1 MKKMTRTIIAVVTI
15 LVFALTSSAAFA
27 ADGAGLKSGPAA
39 VAKSYT
45 VKSTGQVNAKTL
57 AYVSTS
63 KPGYVTK
70 SFPAE
75 DYDVF
80 YTYTVGVKTSGKLF
94 FDAIAGNGNSGYVKV
109 VVGTRGSESGTISYS
124 TNYGSLAP
132 GQSKMGIGGIDVT
145 AGKTYLIGFSS
156 TYAGT
161 AKVRGYVYSYKNNR
175 FLKAGKMM
183 LSSGYKGSSTSAV
196 RYKIKPTK
204 SGYITVAL
212 KEYGYS
218 DTSGDVQLLNK
229 KKKAVSDK
237 LWYYTGSSGYKAV
250 FGVKKGVTYYLKVTD
265 TCGSYGNCY
274 KYSVKYKVTKSPI
287 RKNTKKN
294 KSVKLKRKGSW
305 KKCVVLANNKTGNQW
320 YKFKVTKKRTTII
333 KVDAKNVKSG
343 TLEASVY
350 RGKKKIGSTQ
360 TLYNGQVNP
369 LKVTYSTTYGK
380 ANRGTYYLKI
390 HKSKKATGQYKIKY
404 LK

>member
-1 MKKMTRTIIAVVTI
+1 M
-15 LVFALTSSAAFA
+15 
-27 ADGAGLKSGPAA
+27 
-39 VAKSYT
+39 
-45 VKSTGQVNAKTL
+45 
-57 AYVSTS
+57 
-63 KPGYVTK
+63 
-70 SFPAE
+70 
-75 DYDVF
+75 
-80 YTYTVGVKTSGKLF
+80 
-94 FDAIAGNGNSGYVKV
+94 
-109 VVGTRGSESGTISYS
+109 
-124 TNYGSLAP
+124 
-132 GQSKMGIGGIDVT
+132 
-145 AGKTYLIGFSS
+145 
-156 TYAGT
+156 
-161 AKVRGYVYSYKNNR
+161 
-175 FLKAGKMM
+175 
-183 LSSGYKGSSTSAV
+183 
-196 RYKIKPTK
+196 
-204 SGYITVAL
+204 
-212 KEYGYS
+212 
-218 DTSGDVQLLNK
+218 
-229 KKKAVSDK
+229 
-237 LWYYTGSSGYKAV
+237 
-250 FGVKKGVTYYLKVTD
+250 KKGVTYYLKVTD